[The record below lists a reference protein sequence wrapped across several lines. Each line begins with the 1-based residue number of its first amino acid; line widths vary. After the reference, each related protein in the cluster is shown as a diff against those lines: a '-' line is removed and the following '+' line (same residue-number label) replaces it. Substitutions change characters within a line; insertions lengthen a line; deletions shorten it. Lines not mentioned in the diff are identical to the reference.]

1 LLCPLVVQIPSTFAS
16 ERLGLLK
23 RFEQVKTLE
32 AQQVDVLGDK
42 DVVEEQ
48 RPGASED
55 LTEVMDEVR
64 QSLAE
69 SLGNGREVGRTGGAG
84 SSQGSPSGIGSNG
97 KSKAGVEADLK
108 EESNGIGRS
117 GVQGDRF

>member
-1 LLCPLVVQIPSTFAS
+1 VQIPSTFAS

-32 AQQVDVLGDK
+32 AQQVDVLGDR
-42 DVVEEQ
+42 DVGEEQ

-69 SLGNGREVGRTGGAG
+69 SLGNGRGIGRTGGAG
-84 SSQGSPSGIGSNG
+84 SLQGSTSCIGSNG
-97 KSKAGVEADLK
+97 KAKAGIEADLK